1 MHSVNDF
8 DHSIIS
14 QKIASVMTYL
24 FSGWLVIGDAMDWLN
39 ENASAMGVLIG
50 LATFATN
57 FYFQWKRGR
66 NGASPLD
73 ESIDTPK

>member
-1 MHSVNDF
+1 MNDL

-24 FSGWLVIGDAMDWLN
+24 FSGWLVVGDAMDWLN

-66 NGASPLD
+66 NGTSSLG
-73 ESIDTPK
+73 EGHVSSK